1 MKKILIAACLL
12 VSALGQAH
20 AETEIDRLVA
30 ASKIIANK
38 IQQGRNAVGGLAYY
52 AVEGKVA
59 PDGTVLPAF
68 ITPADVQAYNDSVSD
83 VSQQIYYN
91 TQMMLENQYEETM
104 VKLEVAI
111 DTFVDATAVIAVAV
125 EVADKAEKTD
135 QSDVASQE
143 GLQDFIQQNDVTL
156 EQQDV
161 NVYNDSLSD
170 IEEIAVDAAA
180 FLAASRIEDIT
191 GSVDNNAQ
199 QFNIN
204 MSDAVATYDSA
215 NEAIKFAWSTTQFT
229 HTFYNFF
236 TYNNATVSM
245 EDVMGMG
252 QTIYD
257 EQESLN

>member
-1 MKKILIAACLL
+1 M
-12 VSALGQAH
+12 SALGQAH

-52 AVEGKVA
+52 AVDGKVA

-68 ITPADVQAYNDSVSD
+68 ITPAEVQAYNDSVSD
-83 VSQQIYYN
+83 VSQRIYYN
-91 TQMMLENQYEETM
+91 TQMMLEDQYDDTM
-104 VKLEVAI
+104 VKLEEAI

-125 EVADKAEKTD
+125 EVADKAETTD
-135 QSDVASQE
+135 QNSIAEQE
-143 GLQDFIQQNDVTL
+143 QLQDFVQENDVML

-161 NVYNDSLSD
+161 NVYNDALGD
-170 IEEIAVDAAA
+170 VEDLAQDAAA
-180 FLAASRIEDIT
+180 FLAASRIESIT
-191 GSVDNNAQ
+191 GSVDDDAQ

-204 MSDAVATYDSA
+204 MSDAIATYDAA
-215 NEAIKFAWSTTQFT
+215 NESIKFAWSTTEFT
-229 HTFYNFF
+229 HAFLGFF
-236 TYNNATVSM
+236 SYNNATVSM